1 MTIQRIDHL
10 FFRRRLCLCVLSCLY
25 FTLPMASALAT
36 TKGLSQIVTP
46 DVQPQGDLSLSFQWQ
61 GKEIA
66 NPYEFQAEL
75 GITRSFEVSGD
86 SAVRNHLWVRSR
98 LGAERPLAFNRF

>member
-1 MTIQRIDHL
+1 M
-10 FFRRRLCLCVLSCLY
+10 LSCFY

-75 GITRSFEVSGD
+75 GITRSFEVAIHGAIC
-86 SAVRNHLWVRSR
+86 SAIFCRVPTGEQQTPPCAIGTIHRHDEIL
-98 LGAERPLAFNRF
+98 